1 MKAKLKSAN
10 GFVRFLLNH
19 GEKIGIAAI
28 LAVAGMLIWSSLGRP
43 VIEESKQPPALTTAA
58 NGAKNKVETM
68 SWDAFPEGERTDFA
82 KFNAGSG
89 ERVASPVKPPDYPTM
104 HRLNEPL
111 IPPVKLRQDP
121 VLLTVEDPEVRPGA
135 GLWMSSNPEAIK
147 KNLLAAMQKAARLQQ
162 EAAEEAE
169 RMAEETGGEGGRG
182 GRGGGMPGGYGSR
195 SEGGRG
201 MGMGMGEMS
210 GMKTKDGVLVLPPA
224 GGAQMQG
231 FEDIQEKSWVTV
243 LAKIPIKQQFQM
255 YEDALATARGFN
267 VTADMPQYIGYE
279 VQRAEVTD
287 EGTGEFKTIK
297 QVIPKTII
305 KTMSTWPIQTP
316 DLVNPKYIH
325 PLLTHPLPPMV
336 MREWGDEITHTDL
349 PLPKPEDLMGEALEE
364 TAPPA
369 AEEEQGDPN
378 DVFGSA
384 ARRAAPS
391 AMGGYGGRGEGGP
404 GMGMPGG
411 YGGRGEGGRGMGMP
425 GSYGGRG
432 MEGGRGMG
440 MPGGYGGRGE
450 GGRGGMG
457 MPMGMGPA
465 VESLPEYAW
474 DGRTKTILFRYI
486 DDTVEPGHRYR
497 YRVALALKDVN
508 VDQPAKYLDPTVTA
522 RQAKA
527 PARHRVTEFSKP
539 SPVAVVPSP
548 GLTFIAQTKDV
559 TGAEPEA
566 RIIIK
571 SVDSANAAEIAIDD
585 WYPRGSVLNFARK
598 AKIIWSTLYK
608 IDPEEPQDSPDFEF
622 LTGLTLVD
630 LEGGD
635 QLGKNRNLT
644 APARALVMD
653 SSGRL
658 TMQNELAQGKTI
670 RAYDFIMKQNAEAAR
685 AAREMEDGRGGPG
698 GRGPG
703 GRGGGRGG
711 F

>member
-1 MKAKLKSAN
+1 MKAKLKGAN

-43 VIEESKQPPALTTAA
+43 VIEESKQPPALQTAA
-58 NGAKNKVETM
+58 NSAKSKVENM
-68 SWDAFPEGERTDFA
+68 SWDAFPEDQRTDFA
-82 KFNAGSG
+82 KFNAGSD
-89 ERVASPVKPPDYPTM
+89 ERVSKPVDPKDYPNISSINP
-104 HRLNEPL
+104 RVIE
-111 IPPVKLRQDP
+111 PVKLRQDP
-121 VLLTVEDPEVRPGA
+121 VLLTAEDLEVRPSA

-147 KNLLAAMQKAARLQQ
+147 KNMLAAMQEAARLQK

-169 RMAEETGGEGGRG
+169 RMAEEAEGEGGRG

-195 SEGGRG
+195 GEGGRG

-210 GMKTKDGVLVLPPA
+210 GMKTKDGVLVLPPT

-231 FEDIQEKSWVTV
+231 FEEILEKSWVTV

-297 QVIPKTII
+297 KVIPKTVI

-336 MREWGDEITHTDL
+336 MREWGDEITHSDL
-349 PLPKPEDLMGEALEE
+349 PIPTPEDLMGEAMEE
-364 TAPPA
+364 AAPAA
-369 AEEEQGDPN
+369 AEEEEGDSD

-384 ARRAAPS
+384 ARRRTVPGG
-391 AMGGYGGRGEGGP
+391 AMGGYGSRGE
-404 GMGMPGG
+404 M
-411 YGGRGEGGRGMGMP
+411 GRGMGMP
-425 GSYGGRG
+425 GAYGGRG

-440 MPGGYGGRGE
+440 IPGGYGGRGEMGRGGE

-457 MPMGMGPA
+457 MAMGMGPA
-465 VESLPEYAW
+465 VEELPEYAW
-474 DGRTKTILFRYI
+474 DGRTKTILFRFI

-508 VDQPAKYLDPTVTA
+508 VGQPAKYLDPTVTA
-522 RQAKA
+522 RQAKSKT
-527 PARHRVTEFSKP
+527 PASYRVTEFSEP
-539 SPVAVVPSP
+539 SPVAVVPRP
-548 GLTFIAQTKDV
+548 GLTFVAQTKDV
-559 TGAEPEA
+559 TSAEPEA
-566 RIIIK
+566 RIIVK
-571 SVDSANAAEIAIDD
+571 SVDSANAAEIAFDD
-585 WYPRGSVLNFARK
+585 WYTRGSVLNFARK

-608 IDPEEPQDSPDFEF
+608 IDQEEPQDSPDFEF

-670 RAYDFIMKQNAEAAR
+670 RTYDFIMKQDAEAAR
-685 AAREMEDGRGGPG
+685 RAREMED

-703 GRGGGRGG
+703 GRGGGRGERGG

>member
-1 MKAKLKSAN
+1 MKAKLKGAN

-43 VIEESKQPPALTTAA
+43 VIEESKQPPALQTAA
-58 NGAKNKVETM
+58 NVAKSKVETM
-68 SWDAFPEGERTDFA
+68 SWDAFPEAERTDFA

-89 ERVASPVKPPDYPTM
+89 ERISTPVNPPHYPPIS
-104 HRLNEPL
+104 RWNEPV

-121 VLLTVEDPEVRPGA
+121 VLLTVEELEVRPSA

-147 KNLLAAMQKAARLQQ
+147 KNMMAAIQEAARLER
-162 EAAEEAE
+162 EAADEAE
-169 RMAEETGGEGGRG
+169 RMAEEAGGEGGRG
-182 GRGGGMPGGYGSR
+182 GRGGGMMPGRMGYG
-195 SEGGRG
+195 EGRG
-201 MGMGMGEMS
+201 GGMGMGEMS
-210 GMKTKDGVLVLPPA
+210 GMKTKDGVLVIPPA
-224 GGAQMQG
+224 GGAPMAG
-231 FEDIQEKSWVTV
+231 FEEILEKSWVTV

-255 YEDALATARGFN
+255 YEDALATARGFS

-287 EGTGEFKTIK
+287 EGIGEFKTIK
-297 QVIPKTII
+297 QVIPKTVI

-349 PLPKPEDLMGEALEE
+349 PLPTPEDLMGEALEE
-364 TAPPA
+364 TAPPV
-369 AEEEQGDPN
+369 AEEEESDPN

-384 ARRAAPS
+384 ARRAAPG
-391 AMGGYGGRGEGGP
+391 AMGGYGGREGEMGRGGM

-411 YGGRGEGGRGMGMP
+411 YGRGGEMGRGGM
-425 GSYGGRG
+425 
-432 MEGGRGMG
+432 GMG
-440 MPGGYGGRGE
+440 MPGGYGRGGEMGRGGE
-450 GGRGGMG
+450 GGRGGMS
-457 MPMGMGPA
+457 MGMGPA
-465 VESLPEYAW
+465 VEALPEYAW
-474 DGRTKTILFRYI
+474 DGRTKTLLFRFI

-522 RQAKA
+522 RQAKSKT
-527 PARHRVTEFSKP
+527 PVRHRVTEFSEP
-539 SPVAVVPSP
+539 SPVAVVPRP

-559 TGAEPEA
+559 GGPEPEA
-566 RIIIK
+566 RMIIK

-585 WYPRGSVLNFARK
+585 WYARGSVLNFARK

-608 IDPEEPQDSPDFEF
+608 IDPVAPQDSPDFEF

-670 RAYDFIMKQNAEAAR
+670 RAYDFIMKQDAEAAR
-685 AAREMEDGRGGPG
+685 RAREMDD

-703 GRGGGRGG
+703 GRGGGRGERGG